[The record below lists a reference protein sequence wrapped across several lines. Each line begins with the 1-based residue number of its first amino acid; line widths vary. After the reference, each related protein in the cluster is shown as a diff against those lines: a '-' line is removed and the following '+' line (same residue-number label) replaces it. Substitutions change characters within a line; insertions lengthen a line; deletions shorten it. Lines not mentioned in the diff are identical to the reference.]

1 MTEVSST
8 RLYLGNL
15 PRNVT
20 KPDIEEHF
28 SSHGSGK
35 ITEIKLMNGFG
46 FIEYEDAMDA
56 RDVVPAFHGSDFKGE
71 RLTVQFARG
80 PRRKEVFPSPMDR
93 PSAPRPRRTTF
104 RMQISGL
111 PETSWQDLKD
121 FARQS
126 GLDVVY
132 SETGREQGKGFVE
145 FETANDL
152 KTAVEKLDQQD
163 FKGSRVTCVA
173 DIQPYEERGGYRDPY
188 RSRSPRRAYAPMDEY
203 DRRIPPRGYSPRAH
217 YRERSPMAMR
227 REYYDRDGYGRRTP
241 PRPRM
246 EDYPPPPPP
255 PRRPY
260 DDPYDA
266 RRPPPPPHYEDPYLA
281 ARPYPPRPRSPP
293 RGEYVAYD
301 RRGYW

>member
-20 KPDIEEHF
+20 KQDIEEHF
-28 SSHGSGK
+28 STHGSGK

-46 FIEYEDAMDA
+46 FVEYEDAMDA

-80 PRRKEVFPSPMDR
+80 PRRKETFPGPQDR
-93 PSAPRPRRTTF
+93 PTAPRPRRTMF

-152 KTAVEKLDQQD
+152 KTAVDKLDQKE
-163 FKGSRVTCVA
+163 FKGARVSCVA
-173 DIQPYEERGGYRDPY
+173 DIQTNFDDRPFRDPY
-188 RSRSPRRAYAPMDEY
+188 RSRSPRRPYPPMDEY
-203 DRRIPPRGYSPRAH
+203 DRRFPAPRGYSPRDH
-217 YRERSPMAMR
+217 YRERSPIPMR
-227 REYYDRDGYGRRTP
+227 REYYERDGYGRRTP

-246 EDYPPPPPP
+246 EDYPPP
-255 PRRPY
+255 RRPY

-266 RRPPPPPHYEDPYLA
+266 RGPPPPPRHYDDPYLV
-281 ARPYPPRPRSPP
+281 ARGPYARPRSPP
-293 RGEYVAYD
+293 RGEYAAYD
-301 RRGYW
+301 RAPRYW

>member
-20 KPDIEEHF
+20 KNDVEEHF
-28 SSHGSGK
+28 SAHGSGK

-80 PRRKEVFPSPMDR
+80 PRRKETFPGPNPDR
-93 PSAPRPRRTTF
+93 PAPPRPRRTIY

-121 FARQS
+121 FARLS

-145 FETANDL
+145 FETGNDL
-152 KTAVEKLDQQD
+152 KTAVEKLDQRD
-163 FKGSRVTCVA
+163 FKGARVTCTA
-173 DIQPYEERGGYRDPY
+173 DIQNFEDRAYREPAY
-188 RSRSPRRAYAPMDEY
+188 RSRSPRRGPYPMDEY
-203 DRRIPPRGYSPRAH
+203 DRRFTPRGYSPGTIIVSVRPSLSAGTTMTPGM
-217 YRERSPMAMR
+217 PMDVALP
-227 REYYDRDGYGRRTP
+227 RDLGLRI
-241 PRPRM
+241 
-246 EDYPPPPPP
+246 PPPSSSL
-255 PRRPY
+255 R
-260 DDPYDA
+260 
-266 RRPPPPPHYEDPYLA
+266 
-281 ARPYPPRPRSPP
+281 
-293 RGEYVAYD
+293 
-301 RRGYW
+301 